1 MGYLFLTAPKFK
13 NLRGYTPQ
21 IASHEI
27 SCKKKKASYSLH
39 LLSLRVLIQ
48 KGQIQ
53 VKATFVYWHADISK
67 RLQETLS
74 YLQP

>member
-1 MGYLFLTAPKFK
+1 MKYLAKMV
-13 NLRGYTPQ
+13 
-21 IASHEI
+21 
-27 SCKKKKASYSLH
+27 SYSLH

-53 VKATFVYWHADISK
+53 VKATLVYWHADISK

>member
-1 MGYLFLTAPKFK
+1 MEYPAKMV
-13 NLRGYTPQ
+13 
-21 IASHEI
+21 
-27 SCKKKKASYSLH
+27 SYSLH
-39 LLSLRVLIQ
+39 LLSLGVLIQ

-53 VKATFVYWHADISK
+53 VKATLLYWHADISK